1 MMLQKKKRS
10 APSYFENKRECS
22 LLNFSSSRRNNLLF
36 ILNFM
41 GKIIGLVV
49 IVGIAVAGYLFLQSD
64 RSMPTKTEN
73 NTVSQETSSL
83 GTNDSVKEFTTTAYY
98 DETGVWF
105 SLKEMR
111 VKKGD
116 LVRIHATNTKGMHD
130 FVIDEFGIKKELPM
144 NEEVTFEFT
153 ADKAGEFIFYCSK
166 PGHKAK
172 GQWGTLIVE

>member
-1 MMLQKKKRS
+1 
-10 APSYFENKRECS
+10 
-22 LLNFSSSRRNNLLF
+22 
-36 ILNFM
+36 M
-41 GKIIGLVV
+41 GKIIGLIF
-49 IVGIAVAGYLFLQSD
+49 IVGIAVGGYFFFEDKEPMSD
-64 RSMPTKTEN
+64 KTN
-73 NTVSQETSSL
+73 GNTAPQEKVSPET
-83 GTNDSVKEFTTTAYY
+83 DRPAKEFTTTAYY

-116 LVRIHATNTKGMHD
+116 LVRVHATNTKGMHD

-153 ADKAGEFIFYCSK
+153 ADTTGEFVFYCSK
-166 PGHKAK
+166 PGHRAK

>member
-1 MMLQKKKRS
+1 
-10 APSYFENKRECS
+10 
-22 LLNFSSSRRNNLLF
+22 
-36 ILNFM
+36 M
-41 GKIIGLVV
+41 GKIIGLIC
-49 IVGIAVAGYLFLQSD
+49 IVGIAVGGYFFFEDKEPMSD
-64 RSMPTKTEN
+64 KTN
-73 NTVSQETSSL
+73 GNTAPQEKVSPET
-83 GTNDSVKEFTTTAYY
+83 DRPAKEFTTTAYY

-116 LVRIHATNTKGMHD
+116 LVRVHATNTKGMHD

-153 ADKAGEFIFYCSK
+153 ADTTGEFVFYCSK
-166 PGHKAK
+166 PGHRAK